1 MMYFVSFIPNNSKSN
16 TLRSIGTLYL
26 ETSSGKGIYKSYNIP
41 NHVYEA
47 IKKLKI
53 VYFGDLDFEVI
64 TDISTRRIDG
74 GEYYELTRLSKEEV
88 NLLERIFNDKGN

>member
-1 MMYFVSFIPNNSKSN
+1 MYFVSFIPNNSKSN

-47 IKKLKI
+47 IKKLNI
-53 VYFGDLDFEVI
+53 VYFGDLDFKELTGVM
-64 TDISTRRIDG
+64 TKRIDG
-74 GEYYELTRLSKEEV
+74 GNYYELIRLDNIETY
-88 NLLERIFNDKGN
+88 